1 MTKAKEN
8 LEKIDCVGV
17 LENLPDLVL
26 QLKTWL
32 DFIPAHVTHFQHI
45 NAMPEHQK
53 SRPSQ
58 ATIQKLKIYL
68 KDEIELCNQ
77 AKEISNVK
85 TAQAKACI

>member
-1 MTKAKEN
+1 MTKAKEK

-32 DFIPAHVTHFQHI
+32 DFMPAHTWVFNFSISMQC
-45 NAMPEHQK
+45 K
-53 SRPSQ
+53 STGRVAHPKRQYKNSRYTSKTKSNY
-58 ATIQKLKIYL
+58 TIIPT
-68 KDEIELCNQ
+68 
-77 AKEISNVK
+77 VK